1 MNSGPILLIEDN
13 ADDEL
18 LTIRAIKKNNILN
31 QVIVAH
37 DGKEA
42 LELLFAKEGNKCQ
55 ACEPKVILLDL
66 NLPKIS
72 GLDVLKA
79 IREDQRTRN
88 YPVVILTSSK
98 EEEDIKKSYTL
109 GANSYI
115 RKPLDFDQFTDTIK
129 QLGSYWL
136 QLNETI

>member
-1 MNSGPILLIEDN
+1 MNSDPILLIEDN

-42 LELLFAKEGNKCQ
+42 LELLFAEGENKCQ

-115 RKPLDFDQFTDTIK
+115 RKPVDFDQFTDTIK

>member
-42 LELLFAKEGNKCQ
+42 LELLFAKGENKCQ

-79 IREDQRTRN
+79 IREDQRTN
-88 YPVVILTSSK
+88 TYPVVILTSSK

-115 RKPLDFDQFTDTIK
+115 RKPVDFDQFTDTIK